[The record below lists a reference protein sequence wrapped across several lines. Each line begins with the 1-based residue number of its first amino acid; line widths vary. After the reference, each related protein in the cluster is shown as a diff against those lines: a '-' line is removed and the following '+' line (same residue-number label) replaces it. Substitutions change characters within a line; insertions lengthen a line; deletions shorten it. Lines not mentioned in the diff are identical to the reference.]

1 MRTRGQNFRQ
11 FCKPIKRNPKE
22 TEVII
27 LDGDPPSQTNYS
39 LRRTTWRISRDAKDM
54 PVVKR
59 WKMEDLLE
67 QHSQMPTKRR
77 KKTKRIQNT
86 ASSVKKTH

>member
-1 MRTRGQNFRQ
+1 MRTRGQNFRR

-39 LRRTTWRISRDAKDM
+39 LRRTTWRISQDAKYM
-54 PVVKR
+54 PVVER
-59 WKMEDLLE
+59 WKMEDLLQ
-67 QHSQMPTKRR
+67 QHSQKPTNRG
-77 KKTKRIQNT
+77 KKTKRIEKT
-86 ASSVKKTH
+86 AGSIEKKN